1 MTVGIGGSLV
11 GSGLL
16 RNRFTQWAGLRQASS
31 DRRNATAAACSSG
44 DDTLPN
50 GAANRW
56 WATRR
61 QAARRSTGASK
72 SLASSVHRFRK
83 YPAAIGAR
91 SLRRR
96 RT

>member
-16 RNRFTQWAGLRQASS
+16 RNRFTQWGGLRQASS

-56 WATRR
+56 RATR
-61 QAARRSTGASK
+61 QPAS
-72 SLASSVHRFRK
+72 
-83 YPAAIGAR
+83 
-91 SLRRR
+91 RRR
-96 RT
+96 PCPRPRAF